1 MIEGHFTAVK
11 KRTIE
16 TEITRSMVVS
26 KRTNGAVVSM
36 VSKVLDQKPI
46 PLSRK
51 FPELI
56 PAESLKNVHLLVQHL
71 FTGKIM

>member
-1 MIEGHFTAVK
+1 
-11 KRTIE
+11 
-16 TEITRSMVVS
+16 MVVS

-56 PAESLKNVHLLVQHL
+56 PAESLKNVHLLVQKGSTIKAFSEVSL
-71 FTGKIM
+71 V